1 MGSALSQEFSKIE
14 QSDRVD
20 ALLGLV
26 KQCSYEQRLEFVEK
40 LHRLMYKDFLAE
52 LPLHLSQKIVSYLNI
67 DDACVCL
74 LVNKKW
80 NEIVSQCGN
89 LWEAVADEI
98 GLSDAFV
105 SENISKYKSLK
116 DLCIAARAHQ
126 NYVCSLAVRA
136 IPVGQCPNDPR
147 CSYHYAGKGLTLQY
161 SELNSQ
167 AQIVIERMGTL
178 NAPVQI
184 GSYTTTAFSSRI
196 KWAAASDTHLVWK
209 QLNGT
214 WNSCSIVEGTD
225 GSVSQWDDEPVSQAF
240 HSISICHTC
249 QLVAII
255 SEAEDDCEVWD
266 LQVVKLMPGKAAA
279 KKTVYPIPLEHIH
292 KLGAK
297 IRHFLGGEITLL
309 PERRAK
315 SGRGF
320 CESHR
325 ILLQV
330 DNTVS
335 VHRLEAVAKTEPLLI
350 SHQLFPDVKLSKPL
364 HVFNPTCTTGQID
377 ILSNSPSQGP
387 SKFIVSCDSRHLGL
401 LHESYLYMWSLE
413 SYREE
418 VCVDLIELSLP
429 SDTQCIAVGS
439 LHAILASNSHGTCSA
454 IGVKTGE
461 ILTSGTLAD
470 ITFNPNAQGLS
481 RFTFFPPLV
490 ESWLSSLRYF
500 DFLPLAVAFD
510 NTSRSGTLGKEFQA
524 VVGVHSQSQPQ
535 RKCLSLPL

>member
-1 MGSALSQEFSKIE
+1 MGSALSQEFNKIE
-14 QSDRVD
+14 ESDRVD
-20 ALLGLV
+20 ALIGLV
-26 KQCSYEQRLEFVEK
+26 KLCSYKQKFEFVEK
-40 LHRLMYKDFLAE
+40 LQRLMYKDFLVE
-52 LPLHLSQKIVSYLNI
+52 LPEHLSQKIVLYLSI
-67 DDACVCL
+67 EDACVCL
-74 LVNKKW
+74 LVSKKW
-80 NEIVSQCGN
+80 NKIVGQCSC
-89 LWEAVADEI
+89 LWETVAGEI

-105 SENISKYKSLK
+105 SENVSKYACLK

-126 NYVCSLAVRA
+126 KYICSLAVRA
-136 IPVGQCPNDPR
+136 IPVAQWPNDPR

-167 AQIVIERMGTL
+167 AQIVIERVGTR
-178 NAPVQI
+178 NTPVQV

-196 KWAAASDTHLVWK
+196 KWAAASDTHLIWK

-240 HSISICHTC
+240 HSISICQTC
-249 QLVAII
+249 HLVAII

-266 LQVVKLMPGKAAA
+266 LQVVKLSPGKPAA

-292 KLGAK
+292 KLGTK

-309 PERRAK
+309 PERRSE
-315 SGRGF
+315 SGCGF
-320 CESHR
+320 CEAHR

-335 VHRLEAVAKTEPLLI
+335 VHRLEAVPKTEPLLI

-377 ILSNSPSQGP
+377 ILSNSPSRGP

-413 SYREE
+413 NYMEE
-418 VCVDLIELSLP
+418 VCVDLIELNLP

-439 LHAILASNSHGTCSA
+439 LYAILASNSHGTCSI
-454 IGVKTGE
+454 IGVKSGE
-461 ILTSGTLAD
+461 VITSGTLAD
-470 ITFNPNAQGLS
+470 ITFNPSAQGLS
-481 RFTFFPPLV
+481 RFAIFPPLV

-500 DFLPLAVAFD
+500 DFLPLAVTFD
-510 NTSRSGTLGKEFQA
+510 NSSGSGALSKEFQA
-524 VVGVHSQSQPQ
+524 VVGVHTQPKLR
-535 RKCLSLPL
+535 RKSLSLPL